1 LTFVKREGYFV
12 RKILISLC
20 ATVFVAG
27 PAAADTILLEDV
39 GKTGTTLVE
48 DFEKEFPAWEK
59 DWLGLNSNLQNY
71 YGVGAGRGNNPD
83 GLWISDGD
91 SDQWEYDQDVTIL
104 FDKAF
109 GASLYAFSIDIAG
122 WVPGTFSV
130 FDSFGQTLLSADV
143 PLTYGAL
150 TDPGKYGSFAV
161 KSATGIG
168 GFSFWSKEGNIEGNT
183 SIDNVTVSTGG
194 RPIPTPEPSSLI
206 LFGVGIAGVLARRR
220 GTRRPA

>member
-1 LTFVKREGYFV
+1 M

-27 PAAADTILLEDV
+27 PAAADTIILEDV
-39 GKTGTTLVE
+39 GNVGTTLVE
-48 DFEKEFPAWEK
+48 DFEKAFPAWEK
-59 DWLGLNSNLQNY
+59 DWLGVNSNLQNY

-91 SDQWEYDQDVTIL
+91 SEQYDQDVTIL

-122 WVPGTFSV
+122 WMPGTFSV

-161 KSATGIG
+161 KSSTGIG
-168 GFSFWSKEGNIEGNT
+168 GF
-183 SIDNVTVSTGG
+183 
-194 RPIPTPEPSSLI
+194 
-206 LFGVGIAGVLARRR
+206 
-220 GTRRPA
+220 

>member
-1 LTFVKREGYFV
+1 V

-27 PAAADTILLEDV
+27 PAAADTIILEDV
-39 GKTGTTLVE
+39 GKIGTTLVE

-59 DWLGLNSNLQNY
+59 DWLGVNSNLQNY

-91 SDQWEYDQDVTIL
+91 SEPYDQDVTIL

-122 WVPGTFSV
+122 WMPGTFSV

-143 PLTYGAL
+143 PLTYGAF

-161 KSATGIG
+161 KSSTGIG

-206 LFGVGIAGVLARRR
+206 LFGAGIAGVLVRGRRM
-220 GTRRPA
+220 RRPA